1 MKRTE
6 MINVVGNDFNTTNI
20 EGGEYSYVKEAG
32 SKDKLVAAVGHSL
45 EHFKLDIRFEKDGVA
60 VLIETK
66 QKFVEKDQDQLLE
79 YVEEEKALHKGMKII
94 AILANTT
101 NDEIKVWKDTIDDD
115 HVLKNETVLDCMDH
129 YVKLFDTH
137 FQNDRETVLKN
148 TYALNELLHKCDIPE
163 VLRSQFVGTT
173 LLYIKEFVKTEKG
186 QIDDNLKDRLN
197 DAWKLCGAKAII
209 AAIEAALDRLLDGSD
224 NKAKKIELL
233 RKNVLTNQKVVN
245 LSIENW
251 IKILDTI
258 LIDIYKYI
266 NADSSEGQD
275 ILNMFF
281 IAFNKY
287 TGRSDKNQAFTP
299 DHITDFMCRI
309 TDVDRT
315 KIVLDATC
323 GSGSFLVQAM
333 VKEFA
338 DCRRNTTDAEAND
351 LIKVVKE
358 KHIFGIES
366 EEKAFGLATTNM
378 LIHGDGN
385 SNIKLADMFKCKDFI
400 KEANP
405 DVILMN
411 PPYNAK
417 PIGIPDIYKANW
429 GKAVDGKEDPT
440 KGFVFI
446 QFISDVIKEINK
458 ERLEEG
464 KAPKHVKLAVL
475 LPVSAAIG
483 TSSII
488 TESKKYMLQSN
499 RLEAVF
505 TAHPTNPVE

>member
-287 TGRSDKNQAFTP
+287 TGRSDKNQA
-299 DHITDFMCRI
+299 
-309 TDVDRT
+309 
-315 KIVLDATC
+315 L
-323 GSGSFLVQAM
+323 
-333 VKEFA
+333 
-338 DCRRNTTDAEAND
+338 
-351 LIKVVKE
+351 
-358 KHIFGIES
+358 
-366 EEKAFGLATTNM
+366 
-378 LIHGDGN
+378 
-385 SNIKLADMFKCKDFI
+385 
-400 KEANP
+400 
-405 DVILMN
+405 
-411 PPYNAK
+411 
-417 PIGIPDIYKANW
+417 
-429 GKAVDGKEDPT
+429 
-440 KGFVFI
+440 
-446 QFISDVIKEINK
+446 
-458 ERLEEG
+458 
-464 KAPKHVKLAVL
+464 
-475 LPVSAAIG
+475 
-483 TSSII
+483 
-488 TESKKYMLQSN
+488 
-499 RLEAVF
+499 
-505 TAHPTNPVE
+505 

>member
-32 SKDKLVAAVGHSL
+32 SKDILVAAVGHSL
-45 EHFKLDIRFEKDGVA
+45 EHFKLDIRFEKEGVA

-209 AAIEAALDRLLDGSD
+209 AAIEA
-224 NKAKKIELL
+224 
-233 RKNVLTNQKVVN
+233 
-245 LSIENW
+245 
-251 IKILDTI
+251 
-258 LIDIYKYI
+258 
-266 NADSSEGQD
+266 
-275 ILNMFF
+275 
-281 IAFNKY
+281 
-287 TGRSDKNQAFTP
+287 
-299 DHITDFMCRI
+299 
-309 TDVDRT
+309 
-315 KIVLDATC
+315 
-323 GSGSFLVQAM
+323 
-333 VKEFA
+333 
-338 DCRRNTTDAEAND
+338 
-351 LIKVVKE
+351 
-358 KHIFGIES
+358 
-366 EEKAFGLATTNM
+366 
-378 LIHGDGN
+378 
-385 SNIKLADMFKCKDFI
+385 
-400 KEANP
+400 
-405 DVILMN
+405 
-411 PPYNAK
+411 
-417 PIGIPDIYKANW
+417 
-429 GKAVDGKEDPT
+429 
-440 KGFVFI
+440 
-446 QFISDVIKEINK
+446 
-458 ERLEEG
+458 
-464 KAPKHVKLAVL
+464 
-475 LPVSAAIG
+475 
-483 TSSII
+483 
-488 TESKKYMLQSN
+488 
-499 RLEAVF
+499 
-505 TAHPTNPVE
+505 